1 MLTFLGNCNSNAYCD
16 RIARRDFLRIG
27 GLNMGGLSLAQLLS
41 AESQSKIGSSNK
53 SLIMIY
59 MPGGP
64 PHQDMYD
71 IKTNAPSEI
80 RGEFNPIKTNVP
92 GIQICEHL
100 PKIASI
106 ADKCVFIRSVVG
118 AKDRHY
124 SYQCL
129 TGRHN
134 DGAPSGGWPEIGS
147 VVSSIDRVTG
157 VERPSPPYVNLSPR
171 MKHKPYNFGD
181 SSFLGVSSNPF
192 RPNGD
197 CLSDMTLTELS
208 VDRLHDR
215 RALLKSFDNLRRD
228 IDSTGGV
235 RGFDGLNKQAFD
247 ILTSSKLAEALN
259 FNSESKRTLDKY
271 GKGTEKVQGDAAP
284 RMNSQFL
291 IARRLVEAGARVVT
305 LSYSFWD
312 WHGSNFSRAKE
323 NFPDF
328 DQAYYALITD
338 LEERGMLEDVTVIAW
353 GEFGRSPK
361 INKNAGRDHW
371 PNVSCALLSGG
382 GMQTGGAIGTT
393 DRLGGEADERPVH
406 FGEIFAT
413 LYNNMGI
420 DASQTTVMDLGGRP
434 RYLVEGHSPIK
445 ELI

>member
-1 MLTFLGNCNSNAYCD
+1 
-16 RIARRDFLRIG
+16 
-27 GLNMGGLSLAQLLS
+27 MGGLSLAQLLS

-71 IKTNAPSEI
+71 IKTNEPSEI
-80 RGEFNPIKTNVP
+80 RGDFNPIKTNVP

-181 SSFLGVSSNPF
+181 SSFLGVLLILL
-192 RPNGD
+192 D
-197 CLSDMTLTELS
+197 LMVIVCL
-208 VDRLHDR
+208 
-215 RALLKSFDNLRRD
+215 
-228 IDSTGGV
+228 I
-235 RGFDGLNKQAFD
+235 
-247 ILTSSKLAEALN
+247 
-259 FNSESKRTLDKY
+259 
-271 GKGTEKVQGDAAP
+271 
-284 RMNSQFL
+284 
-291 IARRLVEAGARVVT
+291 
-305 LSYSFWD
+305 
-312 WHGSNFSRAKE
+312 
-323 NFPDF
+323 
-328 DQAYYALITD
+328 
-338 LEERGMLEDVTVIAW
+338 
-353 GEFGRSPK
+353 
-361 INKNAGRDHW
+361 
-371 PNVSCALLSGG
+371 
-382 GMQTGGAIGTT
+382 
-393 DRLGGEADERPVH
+393 
-406 FGEIFAT
+406 
-413 LYNNMGI
+413 
-420 DASQTTVMDLGGRP
+420 
-434 RYLVEGHSPIK
+434 
-445 ELI
+445 